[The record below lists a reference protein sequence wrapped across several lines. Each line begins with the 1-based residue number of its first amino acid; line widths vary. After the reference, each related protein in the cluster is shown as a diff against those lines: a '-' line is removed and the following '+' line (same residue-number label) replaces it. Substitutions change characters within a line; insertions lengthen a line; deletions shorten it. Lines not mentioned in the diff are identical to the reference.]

1 VIRGDGDA
9 MSARL
14 EVRAV
19 RQLMSGSAKE
29 IVNLP
34 A

>member
-1 VIRGDGDA
+1 LA
-9 MSARL
+9 M
-14 EVRAV
+14 VRAYGMTEAEM

>member
-1 VIRGDGDA
+1 